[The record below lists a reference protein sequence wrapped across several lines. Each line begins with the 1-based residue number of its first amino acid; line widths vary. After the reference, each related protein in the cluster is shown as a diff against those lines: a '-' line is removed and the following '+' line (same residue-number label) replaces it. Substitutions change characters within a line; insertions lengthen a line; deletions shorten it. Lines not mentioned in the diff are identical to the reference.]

1 MAICGRSSDVGA
13 TSCIINVTVFSTT
26 PLAAQVSTVRMNMA
40 QKFKVFD
47 PATGQYVEK
56 EIGGMTQPAEAVQQ
70 AAEAAAPVIE
80 AVAETAAPV
89 VQAVAETAVPVVQAV
104 QQAPE
109 AVQQVV
115 QPVVQAA
122 APVVQAVAPVVQA
135 AQPVVQAAQAVPT
148 IQVQPQLQQMPVLVQ
163 DPTTGQMVQQ
173 MMTVQYDPATGT
185 YMPVQQQPVDPKVLA
200 EQQKAAEKAKK
211 EAEREA
217 REKEAAERRARSDEL
232 REEAAE
238 RARRNDSVAGR
249 VKNTAISTA
258 TRQVVSSLTKNVTK
272 VIDDLI
278 GGGKKK

>member
-1 MAICGRSSDVGA
+1 
-13 TSCIINVTVFSTT
+13 
-26 PLAAQVSTVRMNMA
+26 
-40 QKFKVFD
+40 
-47 PATGQYVEK
+47 
-56 EIGGMTQPAEAVQQ
+56 
-70 AAEAAAPVIE
+70 
-80 AVAETAAPV
+80 
-89 VQAVAETAVPVVQAV
+89 
-104 QQAPE
+104 
-109 AVQQVV
+109 
-115 QPVVQAA
+115 
-122 APVVQAVAPVVQA
+122 
-135 AQPVVQAAQAVPT
+135 
-148 IQVQPQLQQMPVLVQ
+148 
-163 DPTTGQMVQQ
+163 

-185 YMPVQQQPVDPKVLA
+185 YTPVQQQPVDPKVLA

-217 REKEAAERRARSDEL
+217 REKEAAERRARADEL